1 VKQQESLARSVA
13 AAREA
18 GLEVTAQEKSLKAY
32 AEGVEA
38 VIAKRNALE
47 AAQAA
52 ISKSHAPIP
61 EHARAVADKLRPAM
75 AALRQAADALE
86 IRTDA
91 TLWPYPTYTQ
101 MLFQ

>member
-1 VKQQESLARSVA
+1 
-13 AAREA
+13 
-18 GLEVTAQEKSLKAY
+18 
-32 AEGVEA
+32 
-38 VIAKRNALE
+38 
-47 AAQAA
+47 
-52 ISKSHAPIP
+52 
-61 EHARAVADKLRPAM
+61 M